1 MLTLKK
7 FIVALLA
14 TLSLGLSS
22 VSLVYADDDNL
33 ATTNNQDSGDAKGD
47 AQSNQGG
54 DAQVNQG
61 GDDQKDL

>member
-22 VSLVYADDDNL
+22 VSIVYADEDNS
-33 ATTNNQDSGDAKGD
+33 ATTNNQASGDA
-47 AQSNQGG
+47 SG

-61 GDDQKDL
+61 VDEHRDL